1 MRRLRALT
9 SILLVAGMAFAAAPA
24 HASGSFTIT
33 PRSGDTF
40 PNRGYLLSLPPG
52 VTATADTLHVTENGG
67 PVSKLQ
73 ISALTDASQLGV
85 VLVIDASDS
94 MHGQPIAAAMQ
105 AARTFATHRDPKQPL
120 SVVVFNSAPNVL
132 LNFTNDQ
139 SKIDAALATMPTLGH
154 GTHILDAVG
163 TAEQK
168 ITTAGISSASIVVL
182 SDGADTG
189 STASLADVT
198 AAARA
203 AHTRIFSVG
212 LESSSFR
219 PETLKGLAS
228 GGGGVFTAANSTSQL
243 SSIYDRLGAQL
254 ANQYLVTYQSLAS
267 ADAKVDASFTVDGLT
282 GAQSVSYIAPPLTR
296 VASAPYHRS
305 TVSRLLSSWV
315 SALIVALIGGLLAA
329 LAVITIVQPR
339 SRALRRRMRPFVP
352 ETESE
357 ADSPAITDAIYESAE
372 RALSGT
378 RWWDRFAED
387 VELARISMTAG
398 QAVVLGIVGG
408 LLLGVVLSAL
418 TGSWVM
424 LIFAPLVP
432 IVGRVVISLRADKQ
446 RYAFATQLPD
456 NLQVLASALRAGH
469 SLLSALAVMTDDS
482 AEPSRTE
489 FKRLIGEE
497 RVGVPIDTSLAEI
510 SRRMQSREV
519 MQIALVTVIQQQTGG
534 NTAEILDQI
543 AINVRARFEL
553 RRLVKTLTAQGRT
566 SRWIVTALPVF
577 LFLIILTLNPG
588 YVRPLL
594 HSTLGQVLMLISA
607 GMTVLGSLVISK
619 IVTFEV

>member
-1 MRRLRALT
+1 
-9 SILLVAGMAFAAAPA
+9 MA
-24 HASGSFTIT
+24 
-33 PRSGDTF
+33 
-40 PNRGYLLSLPPG
+40 
-52 VTATADTLHVTENGG
+52 
-67 PVSKLQ
+67 
-73 ISALTDASQLGV
+73 
-85 VLVIDASDS
+85 
-94 MHGQPIAAAMQ
+94 
-105 AARTFATHRDPKQPL
+105 
-120 SVVVFNSAPNVL
+120 
-132 LNFTNDQ
+132 
-139 SKIDAALATMPTLGH
+139 
-154 GTHILDAVG
+154 
-163 TAEQK
+163 
-168 ITTAGISSASIVVL
+168 TT
-182 SDGADTG
+182 
-189 STASLADVT
+189 
-198 AAARA
+198 
-203 AHTRIFSVG
+203 
-212 LESSSFR
+212 
-219 PETLKGLAS
+219 
-228 GGGGVFTAANSTSQL
+228 
-243 SSIYDRLGAQL
+243 
-254 ANQYLVTYQSLAS
+254 
-267 ADAKVDASFTVDGLT
+267 
-282 GAQSVSYIAPPLTR
+282 
-296 VASAPYHRS
+296 APYHRS
-305 TVSRLLSSWV
+305 TVSRLLSSWL
-315 SALIVALIGGLLAA
+315 SALIVALVGGLLAA

-339 SRALRRRMRPFVP
+339 SRALRRRLRPFVP
-352 ETESE
+352 DTESE
-357 ADSPAITDAIYESAE
+357 ATSPAITDAIYESAE

-387 VELARISMTAG
+387 VELARISTTAG

-418 TGSWVM
+418 TGSYVM

-469 SLLSALAVMTDDS
+469 SLLSALSVMTDDS

-497 RVGVPIDTSLAEI
+497 RVGVPLDTSLAEI
-510 SRRMQSREV
+510 SRRMHSREV

-566 SRWIVTALPVF
+566 SRWIVTALPVM
-577 LFLIILTLNPG
+577 LFLVILTLNPG

-594 HSTLGQVLMLISA
+594 HSTLGQVLMLVSA